1 MKYFRSYLATI
12 DRLATSQI
20 RDIGRAKLHRTL
32 LTTTIVVGSQF
43 LSAIST
49 TANPVPTPARPNPLL
64 PTRVILNPSFEE
76 PIVRTWDEPN
86 LSSTT
91 GSASADIDG
100 GNIREAYNEPM
111 ANPAAKPI
119 IWRTTDTGGTRA
131 KYGFGDAI
139 EVWRGIP
146 DPAKYY
152 GQTTTSG
159 AGVQYAELNG
169 SSNASLY
176 QDICV
181 MPSENVSWSL
191 LHAARVVGETN
202 IMQVSIT
209 DPTGWSSS
217 KTPPTSQPG
226 AYYSAITSGAATTDR
241 PYIATQYSQGWQ
253 SYSGSWTSPNTT
265 NPKHLRFAF
274 GAIQG
279 SIGSIGDITYGNFID
294 NVQVSLP
301 ALIDFLPTT
310 GGNVNLTSHTEGN
323 TTNYYYLS
331 VRINGKISTSGQVRI
346 SLFGLH
352 PARSFRLGT
361 VLKGSA
367 AATGL
372 SATANGNLIL
382 LDLPAGTYDPNSP
395 SNYIHIPIDFSD
407 TVKHPNDNLT
417 FTLESVVSGD
427 LTIKSTRC
435 STDIVTV
442 ETQLLDDD
450 VAGYQK
456 RVELPIRIA
465 TQ

>member
-1 MKYFRSYLATI
+1 MKYFRSYLATL
-12 DRLATSQI
+12 DRLARFQI
-20 RDIGRAKLHRTL
+20 REIDRAKLNRTL
-32 LTTTIVVGSQF
+32 LITTIIAGSQF
-43 LSAIST
+43 LSAISA

-64 PTRVILNPSFEE
+64 PSRIILNPSFEE
-76 PIVRTWDEPN
+76 PIVRTWDESQ

-91 GSASADIDG
+91 GSASADVDG
-100 GNIREAYNEPM
+100 GNIREAYNEPT

-119 IWRTTDTGGTRA
+119 IWRTTDTGGTRG
-131 KYGFGDAI
+131 KYVYNDAI

-146 DPAKYY
+146 DPSYY
-152 GQTTTSG
+152 HGPLATSG

-191 LHAARVVGETN
+191 LHAARIVGQTN

-217 KTPPTSQPG
+217 KTPPTAQTG
-226 AYYSAITSGAATTDR
+226 AYYSATNSGAATTDR

-253 SYSGSWTSPNTT
+253 SYSGSWTSTNTSLK
-265 NPKHLRFAF
+265 PLRFAF

-279 SIGSIGDITYGNFID
+279 SNGDKGYGNFLD
-294 NVQVSLP
+294 NIQLSLP

-310 GGNVNLTSHTEGN
+310 GGNVNLASHTEGN

-331 VRINGKISTSGQVRI
+331 LRINGKISTDGRVRI
-346 SLFGLH
+346 SLSGLNQG
-352 PARSFRLGT
+352 RSFRLGT

-372 SATANGNLIL
+372 SATANGNLIS
-382 LDLPAGTYDPNSP
+382 LDLPAGIYDPNSP
-395 SNYIHIPIDFSD
+395 SDYIHIPIDFSD
-407 TVKHPNDNLT
+407 TVKQPNDNLT
-417 FTLESVVSGD
+417 FTLENVVSGD

-435 STDIVTV
+435 STDIVKV
-442 ETQLLDDD
+442 ETQLQDDD
-450 VAGYQK
+450 VETYQK
-456 RVELPIRIA
+456 RVERPLRIA
-465 TQ
+465 NQ